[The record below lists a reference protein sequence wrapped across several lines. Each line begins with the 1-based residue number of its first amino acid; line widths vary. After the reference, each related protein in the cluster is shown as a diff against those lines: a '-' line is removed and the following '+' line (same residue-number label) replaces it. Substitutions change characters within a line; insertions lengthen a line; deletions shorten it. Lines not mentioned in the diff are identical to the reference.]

1 MGRKRLDFDFDLD
14 DLPWFTR
21 QRRRSAPRAT
31 AVAIGCAVAWVV
43 LVALGLTLAIISAV
57 VHSLGGLAVLAVVLA
72 VFAIYRALKHRGE
85 RFWEHELEDDDE
97 EDRDEDREEWRR
109 RWRAGRDREERR
121 GPRPVPITDGWGWSD
136 APPPPTEPSRESEG
150 ASVRG
155 SELALMI
162 MASLGLAGSAGMF
175 LSGQAASSG
184 PLAAMTAV
192 LAGVSGG
199 SLVALLLRRRSARA
213 PEERPTDREVR
224 AQLKRIRGKCA
235 RLTREARAAGGV
247 FGDLSWHAPSMA
259 RRAQELTDLVLRLRR
274 ALRAT
279 RRVANP
285 ALPGDAAADPSDE
298 SLTREYRAAIDA
310 QTRLDRLLAENLRHQ
325 RACLAQLERI
335 EDLLDAAR
343 LEVASPAS
351 AGAQVTSEQTIV
363 ADVEA
368 ELEASRQALQEM
380 EGIEREET
388 LQG

>member
-1 MGRKRLDFDFDLD
+1 MGRKRFDFDLDLD
-14 DLPWFTR
+14 DLPWFKR
-21 QRRRSAPRAT
+21 QRRRRTPKAA
-31 AVAIGCAVAWVV
+31 AVAIGCVLAWVLITV
-43 LVALGLTLAIISAV
+43 LGLGLVAVLSLAVHAVGGILALIVALAAIV
-57 VHSLGGLAVLAVVLA
+57 VHYALRRGGHHA
-72 VFAIYRALKHRGE
+72 RARDYAD
-85 RFWEHELEDDDE
+85 DDDE
-97 EDRDEDREEWRR
+97 EEREEH
-109 RWRAGRDREERR
+109 RWWAGRDREERR
-121 GPRPVPITDGWGWSD
+121 GPRPVPITDGSGWSD
-136 APPPPTEPSRESEG
+136 APPPPTEPNRESEG

-235 RLTREARAAGGV
+235 RLNREARATGGV

-259 RRAQELTDLVLRLRR
+259 RRAQELTELVLRLRR

-279 RRVANP
+279 RRAANP
-285 ALPGDAAADPSDE
+285 TLPGDAAADPSDE

-368 ELEASRQALQEM
+368 ELEASRRALQE
-380 EGIEREET
+380 IERIEEQEIT
-388 LQG
+388 QR